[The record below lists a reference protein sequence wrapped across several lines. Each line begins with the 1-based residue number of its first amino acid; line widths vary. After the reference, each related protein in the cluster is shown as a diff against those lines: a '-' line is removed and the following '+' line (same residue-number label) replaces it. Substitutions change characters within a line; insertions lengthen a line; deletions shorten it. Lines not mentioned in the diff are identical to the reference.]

1 MKSFY
6 STKALYIGPSRDG
19 FVKGKKYNVR
29 VDQKAFGRIKVMTTH
44 GFQYWVNPDEAIT
57 HSSLAWFIK
66 SWEINDIKEEV

>member
-6 STKALYIGPSRDG
+6 SRKAKYIGANTEIFKRG
-19 FVKGKKYNVR
+19 EVYNVR

-44 GFQYWVNPDEAIT
+44 GFNYWVNPDRSIT

-66 SWEINDIKEEV
+66 SWEINDINEEV